1 MPGYFNRELSDA
13 KIYANRNADFVSL
26 DKYKTLETSYNR
38 IIQKRNEIER
48 KCKAEASKKSQT
60 EKLELLTNQAS
71 QALDDVW
78 N

>member
-1 MPGYFNRELSDA
+1 MQIVMLICS
-13 KIYANRNADFVSL
+13 
-26 DKYKTLETSYNR
+26 NR

-48 KCKAEASKKSQT
+48 KHKAEARKKSQT